1 MPGQVILSGLFT
13 EESSMAIKAVLENA
27 DLNIGDSAGITEEE
41 REERRKILLANEDDM
56 ITNILRENTPEEE
69 TRAEITVPRGGK
81 PYIIFTV
88 HSLSS
93 RMLDDIRRKY
103 TKYEKSKNRGVRVA
117 NDVDSPSYRASLIY
131 NSTID
136 EDKRKLWDNDRLKQ
150 GLTRQGKSIINALDV
165 INTVLRPGEIDYI
178 ISILDQVNGFDTDE
192 ITATGDIDLSKN

>member
-1 MPGQVILSGLFT
+1 
-13 EESSMAIKAVLENA
+13 MAIKAVLENA

-69 TRAEITVPRGGK
+69 ARAEITVPRGGK

>member
-1 MPGQVILSGLFT
+1 
-13 EESSMAIKAVLENA
+13 
-27 DLNIGDSAGITEEE
+27 
-41 REERRKILLANEDDM
+41 
-56 ITNILRENTPEEE
+56 
-69 TRAEITVPRGGK
+69 
-81 PYIIFTV
+81 
-88 HSLSS
+88 
-93 RMLDDIRRKY
+93 
-103 TKYEKSKNRGVRVA
+103 VRVA

-192 ITATGDIDLSKN
+192 ITATGDIDLAKN

>member
-69 TRAEITVPRGGK
+69 VRAEITVPRGGK